1 MVSADGFI
9 PVSERSRDMSLDST
23 VRELEER
30 LNMSHSEEVA
40 ETGRTV
46 AGLQD

>member
-1 MVSADGFI
+1 MT
-9 PVSERSRDMSLDST
+9 LDST
-23 VRELEER
+23 VRELEDQ
-30 LNMSHSEEVA
+30 LDMSHSEEVV